1 MADYLVHTC
10 TRTPTYRS
18 VQNEQVDK
26 TLTLGFDSEYRSSA
40 INTVRM
46 TVAFSTTGTVLVTMA
61 FSTTGT
67 VHVTMAF
74 STTVR
79 STSDHL

>member
-1 MADYLVHTC
+1 
-10 TRTPTYRS
+10 
-18 VQNEQVDK
+18 
-26 TLTLGFDSEYRSSA
+26 
-40 INTVRM
+40 M
-46 TVAFSTTGTVLVTMA
+46 TVA

-74 STTVR
+74 STTGTAHVTMAFSTTVR

>member
-1 MADYLVHTC
+1 M
-10 TRTPTYRS
+10 
-18 VQNEQVDK
+18 
-26 TLTLGFDSEYRSSA
+26 GFDSEYRSST

-46 TVAFSTTGTVLVTMA
+46 TVAFSTTGTASIIMA
-61 FSTTGT
+61 FYMTGT
-67 VHVTMAF
+67 VYVTMAF

>member
-1 MADYLVHTC
+1 
-10 TRTPTYRS
+10 
-18 VQNEQVDK
+18 
-26 TLTLGFDSEYRSSA
+26 
-40 INTVRM
+40 M
-46 TVAFSTTGTVLVTMA
+46 TVAFSTTGTVHVTMA